1 MAHTLEQL
9 TRQEQTLAS
18 IRGVVRTMKT
28 LAALNAAPYE
38 RAASAI
44 DGYRRTVRQGFA
56 AFAHRMGGR
65 VLIDELAAQ
74 GRVLVAFGS
83 DHGFCGNYNEAVAC
97 ATRDQIAQHG
107 TRPPLVLCVGAKL
120 EAGGGAT
127 PAAALR
133 AGGSAIALRLT
144 PPASVDGIA
153 RLASQI
159 VNLVERLAD
168 GQPLAGLAVSLVHTR
183 RLERGERGVVTT
195 PLLPLERALL
205 EAPRPWP
212 ERALPDFSMA
222 PVALLASLLRHH
234 IFASVFHA
242 MAEAMVTENAARL
255 ALMQQAEQSVDER
268 LDAVRRQASRVRQ
281 DQVTEELMDIVIGH
295 FETSTQAMKA
305 ADRPRPMAS
314 PKHANEKGPDAYGI
328 GALKDGG

>member
-1 MAHTLEQL
+1 MAHTLEHL

-65 VLIDELAAQ
+65 VPIDELAAQ
-74 GRVLVAFGS
+74 GQVLVAFGS
-83 DHGFCGNYNEAVAC
+83 DHGFCGNYNEAVAR
-97 ATRDQIAQHG
+97 ATRDRIALPG
-107 TRPPLVLCVGAKL
+107 TRAPVVLCVGAKL
-120 EAGGGAT
+120 EAALLDGGI
-127 PAAALR
+127 
-133 AGGSAIALRLT
+133 AIAQRLT

-153 RLASQI
+153 RLASQVVSLI
-159 VNLVERLAD
+159 ERQAD

-222 PVALLASLLRHH
+222 PAALLASLLHHH

-242 MAEAMVTENAARL
+242 SAEAMVTENAARL

-268 LDAVRRQASRVRQ
+268 LDAVRRQASGVRQ

-295 FETSTQAMKA
+295 FERSTQATSA
-305 ADRPRPMAS
+305 AEQPRPMAG
-314 PKHANEKGPDAYGI
+314 PAHANEKGPDARSI
-328 GALKDGG
+328 GALEDGG

>member
-65 VLIDELAAQ
+65 VPIDELAAQ
-74 GRVLVAFGS
+74 GQVLVAFGS
-83 DHGFCGNYNEAVAC
+83 DHGFCGNYNEAVAR
-97 ATRDQIAQHG
+97 ATRDRIAQHG

-120 EAGGGAT
+120 EAALLDGGI
-127 PAAALR
+127 
-133 AGGSAIALRLT
+133 AIEQRLT

-159 VNLVERLAD
+159 VSLIERVAD

-222 PVALLASLLRHH
+222 PAALLAALLRQH

-242 MAEAMVTENAARL
+242 SAEAMVTENAARL

-295 FETSTQAMKA
+295 FESSPRA
-305 ADRPRPMAS
+305 ARA
-314 PKHANEKGPDAYGI
+314 AG
-328 GALKDGG
+328 